1 MEQPDLS
8 IFQHISTPI
17 MQIQRLY
24 PLFFLVLVAASS
36 SAQSSGPWHNKKCAV
51 VLTYDD
57 ALNVH
62 LDNAIPALDSLRLK
76 GTFYLTC
83 KEPAFTKRVPAW
95 KRAAAK
101 GHELANHTIFHPCTG
116 GPGREWLSADYDLRN
131 YSVRRMQDEIRL
143 TNDLLQIVDG
153 KKKRTFAYPCG
164 DLRIHDSLYLDTSLF
179 VAARGTNDLLTD
191 IHQKDLFNIGCFG
204 VNMHTGDQLIAEV
217 KKAMASGKAL
227 VFLFHGVG
235 GEHDLNVSLEAH
247 SQLLHFLKKNEKD
260 IWVPTF
266 IEMAEWIKGN

>member
-1 MEQPDLS
+1 M
-8 IFQHISTPI
+8 
-17 MQIQRLY
+17 
-24 PLFFLVLVAASS
+24 VLVTVSMMLMFEIV
-36 SAQSSGPWHNKKCAV
+36 SAQTNWVWHNKRCAV

-57 ALNVH
+57 ALDVH
-62 LDNAIPALDSLRLK
+62 LNNVVPALDSLKLK

-83 KEPAFTKRVPAW
+83 KEPAFTQRIAAW

-131 YSVRRMQDEIRL
+131 YSVKRMQDEVRL
-143 TNDLLQIVDG
+143 TNDLLHIADG

-164 DLRIHDSLYLDTSLF
+164 DLKIHDSLYLDTTLF
-179 VAARGTNDLLTD
+179 VAARGTENTLTGID
-191 IHQKDLFNIGCFG
+191 QKDLYNIGCFA
-204 VNMHTGDQLIAEV
+204 VDMHTGEQLIAEV
-217 KKAMASGKAL
+217 KKAMAAGKAL

-235 GEHDLNVSLEAH
+235 GGHDLNVSLEAH
-247 SQLLHFLKKNEKD
+247 RQLLHFLKANQKE
-260 IWVPTF
+260 IWVPSF